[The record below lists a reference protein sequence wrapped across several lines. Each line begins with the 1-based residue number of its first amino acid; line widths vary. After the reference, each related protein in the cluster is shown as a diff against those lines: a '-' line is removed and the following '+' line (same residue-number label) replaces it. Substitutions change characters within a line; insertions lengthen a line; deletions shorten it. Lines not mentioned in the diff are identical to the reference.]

1 MAVTL
6 QAGET
11 FVTSRS
17 HEQVRAL
24 EVIPNKN
31 GSVRVFVENGSGERR
46 WTTVKQLKS
55 GGTNTPP
62 AKTERQQ

>member
-46 WTTVKQLKS
+46 WTTVK
-55 GGTNTPP
+55 
-62 AKTERQQ
+62 